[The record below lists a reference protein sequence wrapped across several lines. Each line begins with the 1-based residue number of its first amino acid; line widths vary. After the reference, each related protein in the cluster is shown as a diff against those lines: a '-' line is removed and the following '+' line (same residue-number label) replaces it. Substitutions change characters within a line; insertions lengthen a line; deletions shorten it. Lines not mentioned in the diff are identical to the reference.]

1 MPVDTK
7 RVRGPEESQSPLLFV
22 RADAGAKPRSLQH
35 RTDGRSAAEPR
46 PVFARAGLVSQADG
60 SVYAEYGRSKVL
72 CAVYGPRE
80 SDRKEERR
88 LSGAT
93 LGCEFR
99 FAPFSCKMR
108 AAWIQGT
115 LEKEY
120 SSIMEQSLQPAICLH
135 KYPRSQIEVY
145 VMVLEND
152 GSTLAAALTC
162 ASIALAEAGIEMFD
176 VVVGC
181 SLRQC
186 GDVSLLDPSAAEE
199 YSASSSQEVES
210 TATLEYSEGKIEAG
224 LVQFLDWC
232 TQSGLVLSSKV
243 CVSKEGTVADY
254 GLVAKNEIE
263 EGEMLFSVPRS
274 AVLSQ
279 YTTPICDLLK
289 KEEAALESPS
299 GWVPLLLSM
308 MFEITSSES
317 RWKSYFSLWPDF
329 SSLHHPMF
337 WSEEERN
344 RLLLG
349 TGVALAVEKDLLNI
363 EEEYNSIVLPF
374 MKSHPNTF
382 DPQKHTLD
390 LYKKLVAFIMAY
402 SFQEPHEDDD
412 DDDDDDEKAPKPP
425 MMVPMAD
432 ILNHVANHN
441 ARLEFTPE
449 CLKMLS
455 IRKISK
461 GEEIFNTYGQLAN
474 WQLLHMY
481 GFTEPY
487 PSNTHEAMDIR
498 MQMMYDAAL
507 QAVRTDEERKLL
519 MEKWEFLT
527 ELEIVGEEGDFVI
540 GQAGVLTEEELYST
554 LKVLSMSLMEFEE
567 YKANDG
573 WDEDEED
580 DLSSLDN
587 AVIPKLKPA
596 WKQLLRNTVTM
607 RLKSYS
613 SGLKEEEATLANEE
627 TYRQLSK
634 RERDSLQV
642 RYAQKMIL
650 HRLLQLTE

>member
-1 MPVDTK
+1 MASRAK
-7 RVRGPEESQSPLLFV
+7 RL
-22 RADAGAKPRSLQH
+22 K
-35 RTDGRSAAEPR
+35 
-46 PVFARAGLVSQADG
+46 
-60 SVYAEYGRSKVL
+60 
-72 CAVYGPRE
+72 
-80 SDRKEERR
+80 
-88 LSGAT
+88 
-93 LGCEFR
+93 
-99 FAPFSCKMR
+99 
-108 AAWIQGT
+108 
-115 LEKEY
+115 
-120 SSIMEQSLQPAICLH
+120 
-135 KYPRSQIEVY
+135 
-145 VMVLEND
+145 
-152 GSTLAAALTC
+152 
-162 ASIALAEAGIEMFD
+162 
-176 VVVGC
+176 
-181 SLRQC
+181 
-186 GDVSLLDPSAAEE
+186 
-199 YSASSSQEVES
+199 VES
-210 TATLEYSEGKIEAG
+210 TATPEYSEGKIEAG

>member
-1 MPVDTK
+1 MASRAK
-7 RVRGPEESQSPLLFV
+7 RP
-22 RADAGAKPRSLQH
+22 K
-35 RTDGRSAAEPR
+35 
-46 PVFARAGLVSQADG
+46 
-60 SVYAEYGRSKVL
+60 
-72 CAVYGPRE
+72 
-80 SDRKEERR
+80 
-88 LSGAT
+88 
-93 LGCEFR
+93 
-99 FAPFSCKMR
+99 
-108 AAWIQGT
+108 
-115 LEKEY
+115 
-120 SSIMEQSLQPAICLH
+120 
-135 KYPRSQIEVY
+135 
-145 VMVLEND
+145 
-152 GSTLAAALTC
+152 
-162 ASIALAEAGIEMFD
+162 
-176 VVVGC
+176 
-181 SLRQC
+181 
-186 GDVSLLDPSAAEE
+186 
-199 YSASSSQEVES
+199 VES
-210 TATLEYSEGKIEAG
+210 AETPGNPEQEMEEA
-224 LVQFLDWC
+224 LDRFLDWC
-232 TQSGLVLSSKV
+232 RQSGLELSSKV
-243 CVSKEGTVADY
+243 YVSKEGTVADY
-254 GLVAKNEIE
+254 GLVAKDEIE
-263 EGEMLFSVPRS
+263 EGELLFSIPRS
-274 AVLSQ
+274 ALLSQ
-279 YTTPICDLLK
+279 HTTTIRDLLK
-289 KEEAALESPS
+289 KEEAALESQS

-308 MFEITSSES
+308 MFEITSTDS
-317 RWKSYFSLWPDF
+317 RWKPYLSLWPGI
-329 SSLHHPMF
+329 STLHHPMF

-374 MKSHPNTF
+374 MKLHPNTF
-382 DPQKHTLD
+382 DPHKHTLD

-402 SFQEPHEDDD
+402 SFQEPLEDDEDDD
-412 DDDDDDEKAPKPP
+412 DEDEDKTPNPP

-441 ARLEFTPE
+441 ANLEFTPE
-449 CLKMLS
+449 CLKMVS

-507 QAVRTDEERKLL
+507 QAVRTEQERKLL

-527 ELEIVGEEGDFVI
+527 QLEIVGEEGEFVI
-540 GQAGVLTEEELYST
+540 GQSGVLTEEELYST
-554 LKVLSMSLMEFEE
+554 LKVLSMSMEEFEE

-573 WDEDEED
+573 WEEDEDEDD
-580 DLSSLDN
+580 DLSSLAN

-596 WKQLLRNTVTM
+596 WKQLLRNTVIM

-613 SGLKEEEATLANEE
+613 SGLKEEEATLANET
-627 TYRQLSK
+627 TYRRLSK

>member
-1 MPVDTK
+1 MASRAK
-7 RVRGPEESQSPLLFV
+7 RP
-22 RADAGAKPRSLQH
+22 K
-35 RTDGRSAAEPR
+35 
-46 PVFARAGLVSQADG
+46 
-60 SVYAEYGRSKVL
+60 
-72 CAVYGPRE
+72 
-80 SDRKEERR
+80 
-88 LSGAT
+88 
-93 LGCEFR
+93 
-99 FAPFSCKMR
+99 
-108 AAWIQGT
+108 
-115 LEKEY
+115 
-120 SSIMEQSLQPAICLH
+120 
-135 KYPRSQIEVY
+135 
-145 VMVLEND
+145 
-152 GSTLAAALTC
+152 
-162 ASIALAEAGIEMFD
+162 
-176 VVVGC
+176 
-181 SLRQC
+181 
-186 GDVSLLDPSAAEE
+186 
-199 YSASSSQEVES
+199 VES
-210 TATLEYSEGKIEAG
+210 TETPGKPEQKLEEGLIH
-224 LVQFLDWC
+224 FLDWC
-232 TQSGLVLSSKV
+232 AESGLELSSKV
-243 CVSKEGTVADY
+243 YVSKEGTVADY
-254 GLVAKNEIE
+254 GLVAKDEIE
-263 EGEMLFSVPRS
+263 EGELLFSVPRS

-279 YTTPICDLLK
+279 HTTTISDLLK
-289 KEEAALESPS
+289 KEDAALESQS

-308 MFEITSSES
+308 MFEITNSES
-317 RWKSYFSLWPDF
+317 RWKPYFSLWPDF
-329 SSLHHPMF
+329 RTLHHPMF

-363 EEEYNSIVLPF
+363 EEEYNSVVLPF
-374 MKSHPNTF
+374 MKSHPDIF
-382 DPQKHTLD
+382 DLHKHTLD

-402 SFQEPHEDDD
+402 SFQEPLEDDE
-412 DDDDDDEKAPKPP
+412 DDDEKAPKPP

-441 ARLEFTPE
+441 ANLEFAPE
-449 CLKMLS
+449 CLKMVS

-498 MQMMYDAAL
+498 MQTMYDAAL
-507 QAVRTDEERKLL
+507 QAVRTEEERKLL

-540 GQAGVLTEEELYST
+540 GQSGVLTEEELYST
-554 LKVLSMSLMEFEE
+554 LKVLSMSMEEFEE

-573 WDEDEED
+573 WEEDEED
-580 DLSSLDN
+580 DDDLSSLAN

-613 SGLKEEEATLANEE
+613 SGLKEEEAILANET

-650 HRLLQLTE
+650 HRLLHLTE

>member
-1 MPVDTK
+1 M
-7 RVRGPEESQSPLLFV
+7 
-22 RADAGAKPRSLQH
+22 A
-35 RTDGRSAAEPR
+35 
-46 PVFARAGLVSQADG
+46 ARA
-60 SVYAEYGRSKVL
+60 K
-72 CAVYGPRE
+72 
-80 SDRKEERR
+80 R
-88 LSGAT
+88 L
-93 LGCEFR
+93 
-99 FAPFSCKMR
+99 K
-108 AAWIQGT
+108 
-115 LEKEY
+115 
-120 SSIMEQSLQPAICLH
+120 
-135 KYPRSQIEVY
+135 
-145 VMVLEND
+145 
-152 GSTLAAALTC
+152 
-162 ASIALAEAGIEMFD
+162 
-176 VVVGC
+176 
-181 SLRQC
+181 
-186 GDVSLLDPSAAEE
+186 
-199 YSASSSQEVES
+199 VES
-210 TATLEYSEGKIEAG
+210 AETPENSEEKIETG

-232 TQSGLVLSSKV
+232 RQSGLVLSSKV

-254 GLVAKNEIE
+254 GLVAKDEIE
-263 EGEMLFSVPRS
+263 EGELLFSVPRS

-279 YTTPICDLLK
+279 HTTTISDLLK

-317 RWKSYFSLWPDF
+317 PWKSYFSLWPDF

-374 MKSHPNTF
+374 MNSHLNTF
-382 DPQKHTLD
+382 NPQKHTLD

-402 SFQEPHEDDD
+402 SFQEPEDDET
-412 DDDDDDEKAPKPP
+412 DDDDETPKPP

-432 ILNHVANHN
+432 ILNHVTNHN
-441 ARLEFTPE
+441 ARLDFAPD
-449 CLKMLS
+449 CLKMVS

-487 PSNTHEAMDIR
+487 PSNTHEAMVIR

-507 QAVRTDEERKLL
+507 QAVQTEEERKLL
-519 MEKWEFLT
+519 LEKWEFLT
-527 ELEIVGEEGDFVI
+527 KLEIVGEEGDFVI
-540 GQAGVLTEEELYST
+540 GQEGVLTDEELYGT
-554 LKVLSMSLMEFEE
+554 LKVLSMSMEEFEE
-567 YKANDG
+567 YKANN
-573 WDEDEED
+573 DEDEEE

-613 SGLKEEEATLANEE
+613 SGLKEEEATLANKE
-627 TYRQLSK
+627 TYQQLSK

-650 HRLLQLTE
+650 HQLLMLTE

>member
-1 MPVDTK
+1 MASRAK
-7 RVRGPEESQSPLLFV
+7 RPKVESAETPKNPEQ
-22 RADAGAKPRSLQH
+22 KI
-35 RTDGRSAAEPR
+35 
-46 PVFARAGLVSQADG
+46 
-60 SVYAEYGRSKVL
+60 
-72 CAVYGPRE
+72 
-80 SDRKEERR
+80 EE
-88 LSGAT
+88 
-93 LGCEFR
+93 
-99 FAPFSCKMR
+99 
-108 AAWIQGT
+108 
-115 LEKEY
+115 
-120 SSIMEQSLQPAICLH
+120 
-135 KYPRSQIEVY
+135 
-145 VMVLEND
+145 
-152 GSTLAAALTC
+152 
-162 ASIALAEAGIEMFD
+162 ALA
-176 VVVGC
+176 
-181 SLRQC
+181 
-186 GDVSLLDPSAAEE
+186 
-199 YSASSSQEVES
+199 
-210 TATLEYSEGKIEAG
+210 
-224 LVQFLDWC
+224 QFLDWC
-232 TQSGLVLSSKV
+232 RQSGLELSPKV
-243 CVSKEGTVADY
+243 YVSKEGTVADY
-254 GLVAKNEIE
+254 GLVAKDEIE
-263 EGEMLFSVPRS
+263 EGELLFSVPRS
-274 AVLSQ
+274 ALLSQ
-279 YTTPICDLLK
+279 HTTTIRDLLK
-289 KEEAALESPS
+289 KEEAALESQS

-308 MFEITSSES
+308 MFEITSGES
-317 RWKSYFSLWPDF
+317 RWKPYLSLWPGF
-329 SSLHHPMF
+329 STLHHPMF

-374 MKSHPNTF
+374 MKSHPDTF
-382 DPQKHTLD
+382 DPRKHTLD

-402 SFQEPHEDDD
+402 SFQEPLEDEE
-412 DDDDDDEKAPKPP
+412 DDDDDEKAPNPP

-441 ARLEFTPE
+441 ANLEFTPE
-449 CLKMLS
+449 CLKMVS

-507 QAVRTDEERKLL
+507 QAVRTEAERKLL

-527 ELEIVGEEGDFVI
+527 ELEIVGEEGEFVI
-540 GQAGVLTEEELYST
+540 GQSGVLTEEELYST
-554 LKVLSMSLMEFEE
+554 LKVLSMTMEEFEE

-573 WDEDEED
+573 WEEDEEEDD
-580 DLSSLDN
+580 DLSSLAN
-587 AVIPKLKPA
+587 TVIPNLKPA

-650 HRLLQLTE
+650 HRLLQLTA

>member
-1 MPVDTK
+1 MASRAK
-7 RVRGPEESQSPLLFV
+7 RPKVES
-22 RADAGAKPRSLQH
+22 
-35 RTDGRSAAEPR
+35 
-46 PVFARAGLVSQADG
+46 
-60 SVYAEYGRSKVL
+60 
-72 CAVYGPRE
+72 
-80 SDRKEERR
+80 
-88 LSGAT
+88 
-93 LGCEFR
+93 
-99 FAPFSCKMR
+99 
-108 AAWIQGT
+108 
-115 LEKEY
+115 
-120 SSIMEQSLQPAICLH
+120 
-135 KYPRSQIEVY
+135 
-145 VMVLEND
+145 
-152 GSTLAAALTC
+152 
-162 ASIALAEAGIEMFD
+162 AEAPVNRD
-176 VVVGC
+176 
-181 SLRQC
+181 
-186 GDVSLLDPSAAEE
+186 
-199 YSASSSQEVES
+199 QE
-210 TATLEYSEGKIEAG
+210 TANG

-232 TQSGLVLSSKV
+232 VQSGLLLSSKV
-243 CVSKEGTVADY
+243 YVSKEGTVADY
-254 GLVAKNEIE
+254 GLVAKDEIE
-263 EGEMLFSVPRS
+263 EGELLFSVPRS

-279 YTTPICDLLK
+279 HTTTISDLLK
-289 KEEAALESPS
+289 KEAAALESPS

-349 TGVALAVEKDLLNI
+349 TGVALAVEKDLINI
-363 EEEYNSIVLPF
+363 EEEYNSVVLPF
-374 MKSHPNTF
+374 IKCHPSIF

-402 SFQEPHEDDD
+402 SFQEPCEDEDEE
-412 DDDDDDEKAPKPP
+412 DDEKASKPP

-441 ARLEFTPE
+441 ACLEFAPE

-474 WQLLHMY
+474 SQLLHMY

-487 PSNTHEAMDIR
+487 PSNTHEAMDIQ
-498 MQMMYDAAL
+498 MQTVYDAAL
-507 QAVRTDEERKLL
+507 QAVHTEEERKLL
-519 MEKWEFLT
+519 REKWEFLT
-527 ELEIVGEEGDFVI
+527 ELEIVGEERDFVI
-540 GQAGVLTEEELYST
+540 GQSGVLTEEELYST
-554 LKVLSMSLMEFEE
+554 LKVLSMSLEEFEE

-573 WDEDEED
+573 WEDDDEDEEE

-596 WKQLLRNTVTM
+596 WKQLLHNTVTM
-607 RLKSYS
+607 RLKSYR
-613 SGLKEEEATLANEE
+613 SGLKEEEAALTNEE

-650 HRLLQLTE
+650 HRLLELTE